1 MKPDY
6 FGDENN
12 FKKYENI
19 KSNLII
25 EGKVKNPKIT
35 IAIPTYRRVELL
47 KEALLSAINQKE
59 YSNYNIIVIDNDDS
73 ENRDVEKMILALNSE
88 KVSYYKNEKNI
99 GMFGNWNRCI
109 ELADGEYLSILN
121 DDDWLEKKFLI
132 EISKYIDDSKKIIYS
147 EYKIHDRRIK
157 NELREKNNVLKSFY
171 YKIKK
176 IKKIRNLNIIDFF
189 FLNRSAGTLGMIFHR
204 KSMFDLGGYNEENF
218 PSADYFFHAK
228 YCYYFGAKILKK
240 DLGNYRI
247 QQNESMNPETA
258 NLWPNQIELFR
269 EYLIE
274 KLQLNDYFNKLNQS
288 LTEYNKKN
296 INKMWK
302 TNISYDIK
310 KIRVKYIYYCRIR
323 EILKNIFG

>member
-6 FGDENN
+6 FGYENN

-35 IAIPTYRRVELL
+35 IAIPTYRRIELL
-47 KEALLSAINQKE
+47 KEALLSAVNQKD
-59 YSNYNIIVIDNDDS
+59 YSNYNIVVVDNDDS

-121 DDDWLEKKFLI
+121 DDDWLEKDFLY
-132 EISKYIDDSKKIIYS
+132 EINRCIYKEKLIYS
-147 EYKIHDRRIK
+147 WYKKDDKRIVNNSK
-157 NELREKNNVLKSFY
+157 MKVKILRKIY
-171 YKIKK
+171 YQIRK
-176 IKKIRNLNIIDFF
+176 IKKIRKLDIIDFF
-189 FLNRSAGTLGMIFHR
+189 FSNRSAGTLGAIFHK
-204 KSMFDLGGYNEENF
+204 KSMIGLGGYNEGYF

-240 DLGNYRI
+240 ELGNYRI
-247 QQNESMNPETA
+247 QQNESMNPKTA
-258 NLWPNQIELFR
+258 NLWPAQIELFR
-269 EYLIE
+269 NYLIE
-274 KLQLNDYFNKLNQS
+274 KLQLKNQFRELNKS
-288 LTEYNKKN
+288 LTEYSKKE
-296 INKMWK
+296 INKIWK
-302 TNISYDIK
+302 TNISYDSK
-310 KIRVKYIYYCRIR
+310 KINKKNIYYFKIR
-323 EILKNIFG
+323 EVIKNIFG